1 MSLPLT
7 GDRTILIGNVRDNGA
22 GDYPDS
28 FQDNGFDERQG
39 SSVLQSYEV
48 AGEAESIDLILRQSL
63 NLRSRCEEA

>member
-7 GDRTILIGNVRDNGA
+7 GDGTVLIGNVRDNGA

-28 FQDNGFDERQG
+28 FQDDGFDVGQG

-48 AGEAESIDLILRQSL
+48 ACEAESIDLILRQSL
-63 NLRSRCEEA
+63 NLGSRREEA